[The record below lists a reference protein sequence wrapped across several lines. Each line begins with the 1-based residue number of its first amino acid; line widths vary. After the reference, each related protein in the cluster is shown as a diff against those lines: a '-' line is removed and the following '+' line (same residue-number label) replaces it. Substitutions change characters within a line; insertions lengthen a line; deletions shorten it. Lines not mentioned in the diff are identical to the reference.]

1 MLPEPIEYNLELHLL
16 KPGVNEMSLNP
27 MRFLQIAAMF
37 QMRDCFPHHSMAEMS
52 LSHA

>member
-1 MLPEPIEYNLELHLL
+1 MLSEPIEYNAELHLAEAS
-16 KPGVNEMSLNP
+16 VNEMSLNQ

-37 QMRDCFPHHSMAEMS
+37 QMRDCFPHHSMTEMS